1 MVSSLGQDAAG
12 EVYVLDYGVGII
24 LKLVPQ

>member
-12 EVYVLDYGVGII
+12 EVYVLDYGAGII